1 MHYTLLCNKIILL
14 HASSHTSNKQF
25 LQNPHHQGSP
35 LAALPFPAQGQ
46 TRPDQTSA
54 YRRDASP
61 TAGAAVLLIS
71 SHPPLAVSPSPPRSR
86 LSAPSYFFLLL
97 VRSTARSP
105 PLAARSLPTYRTTPP
120 TASPSH
126 TLPLSL
132 APPNPPRD
140 RACAAPRC
148 VAVPVPA
155 PKSEATERAAVP
167 SAQAEQATSGSPPPR
182 PPPPALPRRS
192 TWTFFVL
199 SVSRRPLTCL
209 DSVRSDLLCFFSMVL
224 REKSNPTDAPST

>member
-1 MHYTLLCNKIILL
+1 MHYTLLCNKTILL

-25 LQNPHHQGSP
+25 LQNPHHQGSL

-46 TRPDQTSA
+46 TSA
-54 YRRDASP
+54 YRRDATP
-61 TAGAAVLLIS
+61 PPQLEPPYFNLF

-86 LSAPSYFFLLL
+86 LSAPSYFFLLQSSSSSAPPP
-97 VRSTARSP
+97 RARRAPLDRRLPTVPPHLP
-105 PLAARSLPTYRTTPP
+105 PLHLTLSL
-120 TASPSH
+120 S
-126 TLPLSL
+126 LSL
-132 APPNPPRD
+132 A
-140 RACAAPRC
+140 RATKSPARSSPRC
-148 VAVPVPA
+148 VAAAVPA

-167 SAQAEQATSGSPPPR
+167 SAQAKQATSGSPPPR